1 MSNRKFYVGPAWP
14 PKLSAYD
21 YVLTLDEPDC
31 AWEFLRRNPAYQRAV
46 RLDWAR
52 RSRPFYHAS
61 GVVICRLRSCC
72 RRAEAWQ
79 VSNFRCSLDPR
90 SSRARHVARS

>member
-1 MSNRKFYVGPAWP
+1 M
-14 PKLSAYD
+14 LSAYD

-46 RLDWAR
+46 RLDWPR
-52 RSRPFYHAS
+52 RARPFDHAS
-61 GVVICRLRSCC
+61 GVVICRLRSRC

-79 VSNFRCSLDPR
+79 VSTFRRPFDPGPLCTR
-90 SSRARHVARS
+90 RVARS